1 MDLQRKQNED
11 LDEEQQ
17 EELFLAIVLSLGT
30 TDIVVEPVIEADN
43 EESYS
48 YGSPNSEKKTP
59 FAKCLDSSFDLLVDS
74 P

>member
-1 MDLQRKQNED
+1 
-11 LDEEQQ
+11 
-17 EELFLAIVLSLGT
+17 LFLAIVLSLGT